1 MPNPALATAPATRST
16 EVLLH
21 PNVLLVASESTA
33 PPIADALRQ
42 DLRAEVETTPS
53 RRTALASLRRREFH
67 VVLLDENLASAE
79 PAAADLLYQSA
90 GSTPIVEL
98 NFAIS
103 SASRIVRQTRA
114 ALARRS
120 QDSARARAAAAVE
133 LQGELNAALSGIL
146 LESELAL
153 RDASPTQ
160 AVRLR
165 HLVQLA
171 GDLRD
176 RLRA

>member
-1 MPNPALATAPATRST
+1 MSPSVLLIAPEATA
-16 EVLLH
+16 L
-21 PNVLLVASESTA
+21 
-33 PPIADALRQ
+33 PIADALRA

-53 RRTALASLRRREFH
+53 RRSALASLRRREFE

-90 GSTPIVEL
+90 GATPIVEL

-120 QDSARARAAAAVE
+120 HDNARARAAAAVS

-146 LESELAL
+146 LESEMAL
-153 RDASPTQ
+153 RDASPVQ
-160 AVRLR
+160 APRLR

>member
-1 MPNPALATAPATRST
+1 MSPFVLLIAPEATAR
-16 EVLLH
+16 
-21 PNVLLVASESTA
+21 
-33 PPIADALRQ
+33 PIADALRA

-53 RRTALASLRRREFH
+53 RRSALASLRRREFE
-67 VVLLDENLASAE
+67 VVLLDESLASAE

-90 GSTPIVEL
+90 GVTPIVEL

-120 QDSARARAAAAVE
+120 QETIRARAAAAVS

-146 LESELAL
+146 LESEMAL
-153 RDASPTQ
+153 RDASPDQ
-160 AVRLR
+160 APRLR

-171 GDLRD
+171 GDLRE

>member
-1 MPNPALATAPATRST
+1 MTTSVLLIAPEATALP
-16 EVLLH
+16 
-21 PNVLLVASESTA
+21 VAE
-33 PPIADALRQ
+33 ALRA

-53 RRTALASLRRREFH
+53 RRTALASLRRREFE

-120 QDSARARAAAAVE
+120 QDNARARAAATTA
-133 LQGELNAALSGIL
+133 LHGELNAALSGIL
-146 LESELAL
+146 LESEMAL

-160 AVRLR
+160 AARLR
-165 HLVQLA
+165 HLVELA
-171 GDLRD
+171 GDLRE